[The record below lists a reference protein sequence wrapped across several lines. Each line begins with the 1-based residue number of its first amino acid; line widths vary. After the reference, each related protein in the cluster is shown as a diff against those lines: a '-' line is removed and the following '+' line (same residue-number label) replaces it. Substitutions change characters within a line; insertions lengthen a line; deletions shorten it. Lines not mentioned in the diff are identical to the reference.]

1 MTFDD
6 LDPQMRCFALV
17 GQFLRAWAKLEQSL
31 ENAIGAAVTKNPK
44 LQAQLTHN
52 LDFTAKLL
60 GSEPQTGELI
70 EVA

>member
-31 ENAIGAAVTKNPK
+31 ENAIGAALTKN
-44 LQAQLTHN
+44 A
-52 LDFTAKLL
+52 
-60 GSEPQTGELI
+60 
-70 EVA
+70 